1 MTGRYRHGGDKW
13 LWFVEAPTGG
23 EDDVM
28 LATPLRRRWF
38 RIALG
43 SIAALTLAVAA
54 ACRNAP
60 VDRPGA
66 REKARPSAEVPK
78 QEANLPQQI
87 AGVMVQ
93 LNGGVHTGFRFA
105 HAKGLV
111 LTGTFTPA
119 KEATSISRAAH
130 LKGPTV
136 SVTARLSDG
145 TGVPQINDDNPNASP
160 RGMAIRFALPGGAF
174 TDIVAN
180 SHNGFF
186 VGTGDDFLTFLKAVA
201 ATKPDSPHPSP
212 IEQFLGSHPRAL
224 KVVVDSKAP
233 PKSFATLSYFGNN
246 AFVFVD
252 SAGTKRAGRYQI
264 LPVLGIHHLDSTAA
278 TKLSPSYLFDDL
290 QRRIARGPI
299 KYRLLVQLANPGDP
313 TNDGSIV
320 WPDDRK
326 RVELGTISITKIAPN
341 NDELQRS
348 LTFNPIFI
356 TDGIQLSD
364 DPFVPLR
371 SAVYAL
377 SVAHRR

>member
-1 MTGRYRHGGDKW
+1 MMVAGMSKRLLSLGLGWLLAVTFGGAMACRDAKSNRAAAGDKTPPS
-13 LWFVEAPTGG
+13 A
-23 EDDVM
+23 
-28 LATPLRRRWF
+28 ATP
-38 RIALG
+38 A
-43 SIAALTLAVAA
+43 
-54 ACRNAP
+54 
-60 VDRPGA
+60 
-66 REKARPSAEVPK
+66 
-78 QEANLPQQI
+78 QEASMPQQI
-87 AGVMVQ
+87 ADVMAQ
-93 LNGGVHTGFRFA
+93 LNGGIHTGFRFA

-119 KEATSISRAAH
+119 KSAASISRAAH
-130 LKGPTV
+130 LRGAPVPVTV
-136 SVTARLSDG
+136 RLSDG
-145 TGVPQINDDNPNASP
+145 TGVPQINDDNPHASP

-186 VGTGDDFLTFLKAVA
+186 VGTADDFLAFLKANA

-224 KVVVDSKAP
+224 KVIVDSKP
-233 PKSFATLSYFGNN
+233 LPESFARLAFFGNN

-252 SAGTKRAGRYQI
+252 SGGTKRTGRYQI
-264 LPVLGIHHLDSTAA
+264 VPVAGLKHLDSTAA
-278 TKLSPSYLFDDL
+278 TKLSPNYLFDEL
-290 QRRIARGPI
+290 HRRIDRGPI
-299 KYRLLVQLANPGDP
+299 RYRLFVQLANPGDP
-313 TNDGSIV
+313 TSDGSIV

-326 RVELGTISITKIAPN
+326 RVELGTISLTKIAPN

-348 LTFNPIFI
+348 LTFNPIFL

-364 DPFVPLR
+364 DPFPQLR

>member
-1 MTGRYRHGGDKW
+1 MRSRGFSMSSRG
-13 LWFVEAPTGG
+13 L
-23 EDDVM
+23 
-28 LATPLRRRWF
+28 L
-38 RIALG
+38 
-43 SIAALTLAVAA
+43 AA
-54 ACRNAP
+54 AAFSGVVCAP
-60 VDRPGA
+60 LA
-66 REKARPSAEVPK
+66 AQEKS
-78 QEANLPQQI
+78 LPQQI
-87 AGVMVQ
+87 ADLQIQ
-93 LNGGVHTGFRFA
+93 LSGGIHPGFRFA

-119 KEATSISRAAH
+119 KGAQSISRAAH
-130 LKGPTV
+130 LRGPTV
-136 SVTARLSDG
+136 PVTVRLSDG

-160 RGMAIRFALPGGAF
+160 RGMAIRFALPNGGF

-186 VGTGDDFLTFLKAVA
+186 VGTGDDFLAFLKAIA

-212 IEQFLGSHPRAL
+212 IEQFLGGHPRAL
-224 KVVVDSKAP
+224 KVVLDSKSL
-233 PKSFATLSYFGNN
+233 PKSFATLGFFGNN

-264 LPVLGIHHLDSTAA
+264 LPVAGIHHLDSTAA
-278 TKLSPSYLFDDL
+278 TKLSPNYLFEDL
-290 QRRIARGPI
+290 TRRIARGPI
-299 KYRLLVQLANPGDP
+299 KYRLMIQLASPGDQ
-313 TNDGSIV
+313 TDDGSIV

-326 RVELGTISITKIAPN
+326 RVELGTISLTKIAPKN
-341 NDELQRS
+341 EELQRS
-348 LTFNPIFI
+348 LTFNPIYL

>member
-1 MTGRYRHGGDKW
+1 MFPRW
-13 LWFVEAPTGG
+13 P
-23 EDDVM
+23 
-28 LATPLRRRWF
+28 LA
-38 RIALG
+38 A
-43 SIAALTLAVAA
+43 AALSGLVCLPLTAQ
-54 ACRNAP
+54 
-60 VDRPGA
+60 
-66 REKARPSAEVPK
+66 EKS
-78 QEANLPQQI
+78 LPQQI
-87 AGVMVQ
+87 ADVMAQ
-93 LNGGVHTGFRFA
+93 LNGGIHPGFRFA

-119 KEATSISRAAH
+119 KSAHSISRAAH
-130 LKGPTV
+130 LRGGTV
-136 SVTARLSDG
+136 PVTVRLSDG
-145 TGVPQINDDNPNASP
+145 TGVPQINDDNSNASP

-186 VGTGDDFLTFLKAVA
+186 VGTGDDFLAFLKAIA

-212 IEQFLGSHPRAL
+212 IEQFLGGHPRAL
-224 KVVVDSKAP
+224 KVIMDSKAL
-233 PKSFATLSYFGNN
+233 PKSFATLGFFGNN

-252 SAGTKRAGRYQI
+252 SAGTRRVGRYQI
-264 LPVLGIHHLDSTAA
+264 LPVAGIHHLDSTTA
-278 TKLSPSYLFDDL
+278 TKLSPNYLFEEL
-290 QRRIARGPI
+290 TRRIARGPI

-320 WPDDRK
+320 WPGDRQ
-326 RVELGTISITKIAPN
+326 RVELGTLSLTKIAPN
-341 NDELQRS
+341 NAELQRS
-348 LTFNPIFI
+348 LTFNPIYL